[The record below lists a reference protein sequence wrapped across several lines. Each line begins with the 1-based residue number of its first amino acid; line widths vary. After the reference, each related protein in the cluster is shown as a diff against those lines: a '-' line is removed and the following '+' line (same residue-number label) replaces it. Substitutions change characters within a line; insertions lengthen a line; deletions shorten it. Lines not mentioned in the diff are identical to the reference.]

1 MRIYPAIDL
10 RKGRCVRLRRG
21 DPNAQTVFSD
31 NPARTARHWQSL
43 GAEWLHVVNLD
54 GAFGDTSDFHPQVR
68 RLSPEA
74 LAAGESVGAGD
85 PGLESDDSGPERLP
99 VNLRRLVQIRQAVDI
114 PIQFTGGLRSVEDI
128 ELAFSLGADRIILG
142 TAAVRDPELVRA
154 ALERWGVSRIVVGLD
169 AKDGMVATHGWQKVS
184 QVSAVELGHRM
195 AALGVE
201 LALFTDISR
210 DGLLGG
216 VNVQATATLADL
228 TGLQVMA
235 SGGVSGLDDIRAL
248 KRHEHYGIDGV
259 IIGQALYT
267 DALSLPAAIEVGNA
281 PRLRRSAGIVP
292 IRRGAS
298 AGRDEAQLL
307 LLYNHFFEEWQF
319 PRGGVEP
326 GETDLECARREF
338 AIETGLP
345 IRKLYADCP
354 ISLEFTVHIR
364 GYDVRRAITYFPAEI
379 GEGDVRLGHHNHS
392 QGRWCSPEEA
402 RSLLLE
408 TSPAQ
413 IPAWRA
419 AARLL
424 ENGRDEERGG
434 TAGARDEGPG
444 ARNP

>member
-21 DPNAQTVFSD
+21 DPNAETVFSD
-31 NPARTARHWQSL
+31 NPAQTARHWESL

-54 GAFGDTSDFHPQVR
+54 GAFGSATDFHPKVR
-68 RLSPEA
+68 RLSPDALEA
-74 LAAGESVGAGD
+74 AESNGAGD
-85 PGLESDDSGPERLP
+85 AGLGNDQAPDSSDLEQDLPINLQRLT
-99 VNLRRLVQIRQAVDI
+99 QIREAVEI

-142 TAAVRDPELVRA
+142 TAAVRDPELVRVA
-154 ALERWGVSRIVVGLD
+154 IESWGVSRIVVGLD
-169 AKDGMVATHGWQKVS
+169 AKDGKVATHGWQKVS

-210 DGLLGG
+210 DGLLSG

-228 TGLQVMA
+228 TGLQVIA
-235 SGGVSGLDDIRAL
+235 SGGVANLDDIHAL

-267 DALSLPAAIEVGNA
+267 GALELPAAIEIGNA
-281 PRLRRSAGIVP
+281 PRLRRSAGVVP
-292 IRRGAS
+292 IRRCPKEAP

-326 GETDLECARREF
+326 GESDFDCARREF

-345 IRKLYADCP
+345 IRKLYENCP
-354 ISLEFTVHIR
+354 TTLDFTVHIR
-364 GYDVRRAITYFPAEI
+364 GYDVQRTITYFLAEI
-379 GEGDVRLGHHNHS
+379 GEGEVRLGHHNHS
-392 QGRWCSPEEA
+392 ECRWCSLEEA
-402 RSLLLE
+402 KALLLE
-408 TSPAQ
+408 TSPEQ

-419 AARLL
+419 AARLFDA
-424 ENGRDEERGG
+424 GMAGFEES
-434 TAGARDEGPG
+434 A
-444 ARNP
+444 